1 MNRCPII
8 GLLSKVKT
16 LNACWRLGCILAL
29 TYFPS
34 FGDVTSS
41 ESGTY
46 SPPILANGD
55 IGMLI
60 DYRNCQFQDVP
71 SYRTIHAAGVDFLP
85 GIYRQARRTMDRN
98 LAALGRVEEQVCLAG
113 GGPSSPVT
121 WSQKLDID
129 RALSVVENIYNGGV
143 RIESSAFVAAHCPV
157 LCIRKKF
164 DGELERY
171 SFDYLFCGTGTVRRL
186 PYGATASFAPGE
198 ISYEFGGMEKG
209 FSGTI
214 SVFCS
219 ASDATSTVIDSGV
232 RLTLPRPKG
241 TVDFFVVFRDSLD
254 DTPVD
259 IESVR
264 KGGRNALFA
273 AHSASWRDFR
283 NRSFVDIPDK
293 KILSTWRTALY
304 NLKCWST
311 KWSIPVGILP
321 THWNGAYFGFTFFA
335 PALCS
340 SGHIP
345 EAVKVAK
352 FWDSIRPFAS
362 HRAGKPSRDKEAGLH
377 YSWQTIEDGMERSRG
392 GRWLDHYLHLAN
404 ISRECWTAWQ
414 YTNDR
419 TLLASNTYPVVKGCA
434 RRFRSAQVYE
444 LKDGRTIIGA
454 VCDLERL
461 PCPARNAFLTTC
473 GAIYC
478 FEKAAEGAAI
488 LGVDKVESAEWRRLA
503 AALKRDLPKNSERYL
518 ALEGYEGTS
527 VALLSGLMPYNVVDK
542 DDPLQIAA
550 VGHFEKNG
558 LTAGNMYSVG
568 TRICTWYAAWLA
580 GAQAILGDGDGAYR
594 NMKRAT
600 ASVGHFSEIFE
611 INEPA
616 YRSCPWCSSP
626 QGTYVESVNNMLL
639 QCEGDTVLVAPA
651 VPKEWKDFSFRL
663 RAHDDMEVSAHFSGG
678 KAVSLSVATG
688 ARHSGRK
695 KCFVLPGDGGVR
707 RLCVDGMARA
717 CKKDLIAR

>member
-1 MNRCPII
+1 MN
-8 GLLSKVKT
+8 L
-16 LNACWRLGCILAL
+16 ILAL
-29 TYFPS
+29 FAVMICCS
-34 FGDVTSS
+34 CVADVTDSD
-41 ESGTY
+41 SGTY

-60 DYRNCQFQDVP
+60 DYRNCHFQDVP
-71 SYRTIHAAGVDFLP
+71 SYRTIHAVGADFLP
-85 GIYRQARRTMDRN
+85 GIYRQARRTMDNR
-98 LAALGRVEEQVCLAG
+98 LAALGRVEEQVCLTG
-113 GGPSSPVT
+113 GKPSSPAA
-121 WSQKLDID
+121 WSQRLDID
-129 RALSVVENIYNGGV
+129 SALSVTENTYDGGV
-143 RIESSAFVAAHCPV
+143 RIDSTAFVAAHCPV
-157 LCIRKKF
+157 LCIQKKF
-164 DGELERY
+164 EGDLESY

-186 PYGATASFAPGE
+186 PHGATATFRPGE
-198 ISYEFGGMEKG
+198 ISYTFGGEGRG

-232 RLTLPRPKG
+232 RLTLARPKG

-254 DTPVD
+254 EDPVN
-259 IESVR
+259 IELIR

-273 AHSASWRDFR
+273 DHSASWRDFW
-283 NRSFVDIPDK
+283 NKSSMDIPDR

-311 KWSIPVGILP
+311 KWSIPVGILA

-345 EAVKVAK
+345 EAVKIAR

-362 HRAGKPSRDKEAGLH
+362 YRAGSPRRDKKAGLH
-377 YSWQTIEDGMERSRG
+377 YSWQTIENGSEGSRG

-414 YTNDR
+414 YTNDKE
-419 TLLASNTYPVVKGCA
+419 LLASNAYPVVKGCA
-434 RRFRSAQVYE
+434 QRFRSAKVYE

-478 FEKAAEGAAI
+478 FEKAAEGADI
-488 LGVDKVESAEWRRLA
+488 LGVDKEEAAEWRRLA

-527 VALLSGLMPYNVVDK
+527 VALLSGLMPYNVLGK
-542 DDPLQIAA
+542 EDPFQIAA
-550 VGHFEKNG
+550 VDHFEKNG

-568 TRICTWYAAWLA
+568 KRICTWYAAWLA
-580 GAQAILGDGDGAYR
+580 GAQAVLGDGEGAYR
-594 NMKRAT
+594 NIKKAT
-600 ASVGHFSEIFE
+600 ASVGYFSEIFE

-626 QGTYVESVNNMLL
+626 QGTYVESVNNMFL
-639 QCEGDTVLVAPA
+639 QCEGDTILVAPA

-663 RAHDDMEVSAHFSGG
+663 RAHDDMEVSARFSGG

-688 ARHSGRK
+688 ALHSGRE
-695 KCFVLPGDGGVR
+695 KCFVLHGDGSVR
-707 RLCVDGMARA
+707 RLCTGSMAPSS
-717 CKKDLIAR
+717 KKDLIVK